1 MNTDNTLAIINPANA
16 LSTRTF
22 KNSETRTYGG
32 ALKFKAFC
40 ESEGLTNDNST
51 HDERVKAHSAHCN
64 DVNGNGRLLVTR
76 MEDKNGLVFDK
87 VSVNTD
93 KDGVKRMSVSYV
105 RKVVPKEKVS
115 KTAKLATRVSSA
127 SAEAQAKIDAILAE
141 DEAKTITVS

>member
-16 LSTRTF
+16 LSTRTY

>member
-1 MNTDNTLAIINPANA
+1 
-16 LSTRTF
+16 
-22 KNSETRTYGG
+22 
-32 ALKFKAFC
+32 LKFKAYC

-51 HDERVKAHSAHCN
+51 HEERVKAHSAHCN

-115 KTAKLATRVSSA
+115 KTVKLATRVSSA

>member
-1 MNTDNTLAIINPANA
+1 MNTDNTLAIISPANA
-16 LSTRTF
+16 LSTRTY

-32 ALKFKAFC
+32 ALKFKAYC

-51 HDERVKAHSAHCN
+51 HEERVKAHSAHCN

-115 KTAKLATRVSSA
+115 KTVKLATRVSSA